1 MSNRKRILLQ
11 LSENHCFELVF
22 FCCPVGWRV
31 YTSQPAC
38 RRVLHQPTCLSSC
51 SAPANLQ
58 HRQDKSR
65 PEQKIDRL
73 SQATGR
79 NLLTVDGD
87 EELVRT
93 WSIST
98 SRTKMESALTQIAM
112 GEDGEVWF
120 LLLLDVLD
128 VLFYHNIF
136 LIIFFLLYLSFRLGT
151 PRCERV
157 RPVRLVRPL
166 T

>member
-11 LSENHCFELVF
+11 LSLLRTRF
-22 FCCPVGWRV
+22 FLLPSRV
-31 YTSQPAC
+31 AC
-38 RRVLHQPTCLSSC
+38 LHQPACLSSC

-98 SRTKMESALTQIAM
+98 SWTKMESALTPIAM

-128 VLFYHNIF
+128 YIFYHNIF
-136 LIIFFLLYLSFRLGT
+136 LIFFFFFLYFRLGAEV
-151 PRCERV
+151 CERV

-166 T
+166 TLTSAEPKL